1 MIGTMLIGMMVALVA
16 TVTMMNQYLT
26 NSDHRRLSYGGNSSV
41 AKRTPAPIIEPEPM
55 PKPVYGTMIDLRA
68 VGLDE
73 LRLLDRAYA
82 GTKRGEVIHDLRK
95 ERVMNKRTRSLEF
108 RETRDKFI
116 DDICTRKLDPVTV
129 AQLEKILR

>member
-1 MIGTMLIGMMVALVA
+1 MIETILVGMMIALVT
-16 TVTMMNQYLT
+16 TVTMMNQY
-26 NSDHRRLSYGGNSSV
+26 YQPQFGNSSYRCNIPV
-41 AKRTPAPIIEPEPM
+41 AKSEPVPKLEPM

-108 RETRDKFI
+108 RETRDKVI